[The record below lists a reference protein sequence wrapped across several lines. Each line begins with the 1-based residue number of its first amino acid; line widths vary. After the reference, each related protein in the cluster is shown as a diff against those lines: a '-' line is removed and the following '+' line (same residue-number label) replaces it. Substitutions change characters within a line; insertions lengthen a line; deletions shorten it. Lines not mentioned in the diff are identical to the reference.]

1 VVLIP
6 YLEPDFLD
14 PDSCRRI
21 RRAMDA
27 GVPDAAEVLD
37 RAIEPRVAVRRAA
50 SIEIAEACVRD
61 VESRLDARRDAIAAF
76 YGVALTGREGAGFIR
91 YPVGGFYA
99 PHRDRADV
107 PSWPDAARRR
117 IALVVFLNDATG
129 TLRLSVDTSPV
140 DVIPRE
146 GLLVAFPADTLHEV
160 TVVQGGD
167 RDVIVDWFYG

>member
-1 VVLIP
+1 MVLIP

-27 GVPDAAEVLD
+27 GVADHAEVLD
-37 RAIEPRVAVRRAA
+37 QAMETRDAVRRAV
-50 SIEIAEACVRD
+50 SIEVDDGCVRD
-61 VESRLDARRDAIAAF
+61 VESRLDARREAVAAF
-76 YGVALTGREGAGFIR
+76 YGVMLTAREGAGFIR
-91 YPVGGFYA
+91 YPDGGFYA

-117 IALVVFLNDATG
+117 IALVAFLNDATG
-129 TLRLSVDTSPV
+129 TLRLHVDGAPV

-160 TVVQGGD
+160 TMVRGGV
-167 RDVIVDWFYG
+167 RDVVVDWFYG